1 MTVFLFDL
9 SPLQPIMATVPI
21 WHIRPPSVPYVPVH
35 PTHPARPARSV
46 RTASPPLF
54 HENMPIGISTPQ
66 NVHAVRYL
74 ARELVSRRR
83 SPQIHEERP
92 ADACLCR
99 SPTTLCLLAALCRTG
114 MQHLLAALCPL
125 QVLSPPPRVRLCVCV
140 SAHTASEQHSATSP
154 RRNAIP
160 AACFPGIGT
169 G

>member
-35 PTHPARPARSV
+35 PIRPARSV
-46 RTASPPLF
+46 RTASRLCFTEICPSALP
-54 HENMPIGISTPQ
+54 TPQ
-66 NVHAVRYL
+66 NVHAARYL

-83 SPQIHEERP
+83 SPRIHEERP
-92 ADACLCR
+92 AGACLCR
-99 SPTTLCLLAALCRTG
+99 IPTTLCLLAALCRSG
-114 MQHLLAALCPL
+114 MLHLLAALRPL

-140 SAHTASEQHSATSP
+140 SAHTASEHHSATSP

-160 AACFPGIGT
+160 AAWFPGIGT